1 MDPTGVPQEDPS
13 AQSGTAVSAPVPSF
27 NSALSSLYAVQ
38 NKSLP
43 TPEQSPSPTDQEEEN
58 SQAPPTKKRVVK
70 RVVRS
75 APAPSGTGSISAIA
89 EIPKT
94 RYSELGGIEA
104 VIDDV
109 RELIERPF
117 RHPEIYRHLGVE
129 SPRGILLH
137 GPPGCG
143 KTCLASAIAGE
154 LGVPLIKVAAP
165 EVVSGMSGES
175 EGRLRDLFEQ
185 AKQAAPCILFL
196 DEIDAITPK
205 RESAQRE
212 MERRIVAQLL
222 TCMDDLTKA
231 DGQVLVIGA
240 TNRPDA
246 LDPALRR
253 AGRFDRELKL
263 KIPDEEGRRRMLEV
277 LSQGLHLD
285 GHLDMSW
292 LARNTPGYVGAD
304 LKALC
309 QEAASSAIKRV
320 FSSVLGDQLSDKPLT
335 DEQLASIAIG
345 KADFEAA
352 LTKVQP
358 SAKREGFAV
367 VPNTSWEDIG
377 ALSYIRD
384 ELRMAVVEPIRHPG
398 KFAAVGI
405 SAPAG
410 VLLWGPPGCGK
421 TLLAKAVANESH
433 SNFISVKG
441 PELLNKYVGESERAV
456 RQVFERARASAPCVI
471 FFDELDAIC
480 PKRSEESDASA
491 RVVNQLLTEL
501 DGLEGRQQVFILA
514 ATNRPDIIDPAMTRP
529 GRLDKLLY
537 VRLPSAEDRLDILRA
552 VSKKTPWHP
561 EVDLRAIAYDLRCE
575 HFSGADLASLVRE
588 ASMAAIRDSIQ
599 AENSAMDSTQPT
611 MMDLDQP
618 TITVTKEHLDAA
630 FGKVFRSVSPDE
642 IRTYDALHQ
651 SLRS

>member
-1 MDPTGVPQEDPS
+1 MNKPAVPVEEKKE
-13 AQSGTAVSAPVPSF
+13 
-27 NSALSSLYAVQ
+27 SS
-38 NKSLP
+38 
-43 TPEQSPSPTDQEEEN
+43 TDE
-58 SQAPPTKKRVVK
+58 PPTKKRIVRRVK
-70 RVVRS
+70 NPS
-75 APAPSGTGSISAIA
+75 ANGTP
-89 EIPKT
+89 EVPTT
-94 RYSELGGIEA
+94 RYSDLGGIEN
-104 VIDDV
+104 VLQDV
-109 RELIERPF
+109 KELIERPF
-117 RHPEIYRHLGVE
+117 KHPEIYRHLGVTP
-129 SPRGILLH
+129 PRGILLH

-154 LGVPLIKVAAP
+154 LNIPLIKVAAP

-175 EGRLRDLFEQ
+175 EGKLRSLFDQ
-185 AKQAAPCILFL
+185 ARELAPCILFL

-205 RESAQRE
+205 RENAQRE

-222 TCMDDLTKA
+222 TCMDELTKIE
-231 DGQVLVIGA
+231 GQVLVIGA

-263 KIPDEEGRRRMLEV
+263 CIPDEEGRKRMLHV
-277 LSQGLHLD
+277 LSNGLKLD
-285 GHLDMSW
+285 GQLDLSW

-304 LKALC
+304 LRALC
-309 QEAASSAIKRV
+309 QEAATSAVKRI
-320 FSSVLGDQLSDKPLT
+320 FSSSTDLDTPNSLS
-335 DEQLASIAIG
+335 DEQLQSFAIG
-345 KADFEAA
+345 LQDFQVA

-367 VPNTSWEDIG
+367 VPNTTWDDIG

-384 ELRMAVVEPIRHPG
+384 ELRMAVVEPIRHPEM
-398 KFAAVGI
+398 FAAVGI
-405 SAPAG
+405 TAPAG

-456 RQVFERARASAPCVI
+456 RQVFERARASAPCII

-501 DGLEGRQQVFILA
+501 DGLEGRSQVFILA

-537 VRLPSAEDRLDILRA
+537 VRLPTAEDRFDILKA
-552 VSKKTPWHP
+552 LSKRTPWAAD
-561 EVDLRAIAYDLRCE
+561 VDLHSIAHDVRCE
-575 HFSGADLASLVRE
+575 NFSGADLAALIRE
-588 ASMAAIRDSIQ
+588 ASMAAIRESIQ
-599 AENSAMDSTQPT
+599 REPPESQ
-611 MMDLDQP
+611 MMDLDTQVREP
-618 TITVTKEHLDAA
+618 SLIVMHEHLEIA
-630 FGKVFRSVSPDE
+630 FAKTYRSVSNADIE
-642 IRTYDALHQ
+642 TYEKLYQ

>member
-1 MDPTGVPQEDPS
+1 M
-13 AQSGTAVSAPVPSF
+13 
-27 NSALSSLYAVQ
+27 LSSLYAAQ
-38 NKSLP
+38 NKPVEASKEETLP
-43 TPEQSPSPTDQEEEN
+43 
-58 SQAPPTKKRVVK
+58 APPVKKRVVK
-70 RVVRS
+70 RVVR
-75 APAPSGTGSISAIA
+75 PSSGKLDEL
-89 EIPKT
+89 EIPT
-94 RYSELGGIEA
+94 ARYADLGGIEG
-104 VIDDV
+104 VIEEV

-129 SPRGILLH
+129 APRGILLH

-154 LGVPLIKVAAP
+154 LGVPLLKVAAP
-165 EVVSGMSGES
+165 EIVSGMSGES

-185 AKQAAPCILFL
+185 AKQNSPCLFFI

-205 RESAQRE
+205 RETAQRE

-222 TCMDDLTKA
+222 SCMDDLG
-231 DGQVLVIGA
+231 DSQVLVMGA

-263 KIPDEEGRRRMLEV
+263 TIPDEEARHRMLQV
-277 LSQGLHLD
+277 LAGVLRLD
-285 GHLDMSW
+285 GQLDLSW
-292 LARNTPGYVGAD
+292 LARHTPGYVGAD
-304 LKALC
+304 LRALC
-309 QEAASSAIKRV
+309 QEAAAASVKRV
-320 FSSVLGDQLSDKPLT
+320 FSESSDILSGPAPLT
-335 DEQLASIAIG
+335 PEQLDGIAIG
-345 KADFEAA
+345 RADFEVA
-352 LTKVQP
+352 LGKVQP

-367 VPNTSWEDIG
+367 VPNTTWDDIG
-377 ALSYIRD
+377 ALSYVRD
-384 ELRMAVVEPIRHPG
+384 ELRMAVVEPIRHPEM
-398 KFAAVGI
+398 FAAAGI

-471 FFDELDAIC
+471 FFDELDALC

-501 DGLEGRQQVFILA
+501 DGLEGRQQVFILG

-537 VRLPSAEDRLDILRA
+537 VRLPTAEDRLDILRA

-561 EVDLRAIAYDLRCE
+561 DVDLRAIAYDPRCE
-575 HFSGADLASLVRE
+575 HLSGADLAALVRE
-588 ASMAAIRDSIQ
+588 AAMAAIRESIQ
-599 AENSAMDSTQPT
+599 AETSSMDVAGGSQ
-611 MMDLDQP
+611 MMDLDGQP
-618 TITVTKEHLDAA
+618 SQMQPVETKLFVTREHMETA
-630 FGKVFRSVSPDE
+630 FTKTYRSVSAADVA
-642 IRTYDALHQ
+642 TYEALYA

>member
-1 MDPTGVPQEDPS
+1 MEE
-13 AQSGTAVSAPVPSF
+13 APVSEPSSTPASF
-27 NSALSSLYAVQ
+27 NSVLSSLYKNI
-38 NKSLP
+38 NKPSTP
-43 TPEQSPSPTDQEEEN
+43 TSEPQENKENGPEAAT
-58 SQAPPTKKRVVK
+58 APPTKKRL
-70 RVVRS
+70 VRRKKER
-75 APAPSGTGSISAIA
+75 ADA
-89 EIPKT
+89 EVPT
-94 RYSELGGIEA
+94 LRYSDLGGIEA
-104 VIDDV
+104 VIEDV
-109 RELIERPF
+109 RELVERPF

-129 SPRGILLH
+129 VPKGILLH

-154 LGVPLIKVAAP
+154 LGVPLIKVAAT
-165 EVVSGMSGES
+165 EIVSGMSGES
-175 EGRLRDLFEQ
+175 EGKLRDLFEQ
-185 AKQAAPCILFL
+185 AREAAPCILFL
-196 DEIDAITPK
+196 DEIDSITPK

-212 MERRIVAQLL
+212 MEIRIVAQLL
-222 TCMDDLTKA
+222 TCMDDLAKS

-240 TNRPDA
+240 TNRPDS

-263 KIPDEEGRRRMLEV
+263 CIPDENGRLKMLEV
-277 LSQGLHLD
+277 LSSGLKLSGD
-285 GHLDMSW
+285 LDMQL
-292 LARNTPGYVGAD
+292 LARHTPGYVGAD
-304 LKALC
+304 LRSLC
-309 QEAASSAIKRV
+309 QEAASSAIRRV
-320 FSSVLGDQLSDKPLT
+320 FSCGSTISSLIDGAETLTEGQL
-335 DEQLASIAIG
+335 ESISIERS
-345 KADFEAA
+345 DFEEA
-352 LTKVQP
+352 LGKVQP

-367 VPNTSWEDIG
+367 VPNTTWEDIG
-377 ALSYIRD
+377 ALTYIRE
-384 ELRMAVVEPIRHPG
+384 ELRMAVIEPIRHPE

-405 SAPAG
+405 TAPAG

-501 DGLEGRQQVFILA
+501 DGLEGRRQVFILA

-537 VRLPSAEDRLDILRA
+537 VRLPTAEDRLDILRA
-552 VSKKTPWHP
+552 LSKRTPWNDD
-561 EVDLRAIAYDLRCE
+561 VDLAKLAFDQRCDNY
-575 HFSGADLASLVRE
+575 SGADLAALIRE
-588 ASMAAIRDSIQ
+588 ASMAAIKEAIQRPDRMQIDGQDSQEPIMVK
-599 AENSAMDSTQPT
+599 N
-611 MMDLDQP
+611 
-618 TITVTKEHLDAA
+618 EHIEVA
-630 FGKVFRSVSPDE
+630 FSKVFRSVSAADVAV
-642 IRTYDALHQ
+642 YDRLYK